1 MNPADGLKWKGPY
14 RIEYIRENRHMID
27 QGSGVYVFTLS
38 DLPLADGRGVLYIG
52 KAGNLASRVPS
63 YLADPEKVLIHSPR
77 KRDGSLNRSLRHPG
91 KVLLLVEVQQKMRHG
106 GLTGIWVRWALTPDA
121 KRVETELIKYFN
133 PAYNTLEKP

>member
-14 RIEYIRENRHMID
+14 RIEYIRENRHVID

-38 DLPLADGRGVLYIG
+38 DLPLVDPRGVLYIG

-63 YLADPEKVLIHSPR
+63 YLGDPEKILIHSPR
-77 KRDGSLNRSLRHPG
+77 KRDGKLNRSLRHPG

-106 GLTGIWVRWALTPDA
+106 GLTGIWVRWALTPDE
-121 KRVETELIKYFN
+121 KKVETDLIKFFDPAFN
-133 PAYNTLEKP
+133 TQEKD